1 MAFLIIFFVIMPI
14 LEIAIL
20 IKVGNYIGTMN
31 TVLVIILTGI
41 LGAVLTRI
49 QGFMIVQKINERL
62 NRGMMPSQ
70 EILDGALVF
79 VGGFCLLMPG
89 LIGDLI
95 GIILL
100 IPWTRLLV
108 RMLAA
113 FIIKT
118 KLDRGQAITIIPL
131 RSYDDPEI

>member
-1 MAFLIIFFVIMPI
+1 MPI

-113 FIIKT
+113 HYPLCISVQNRKNGSSVLNRST
-118 KLDRGQAITIIPL
+118 KKSPP
-131 RSYDDPEI
+131 RSRK